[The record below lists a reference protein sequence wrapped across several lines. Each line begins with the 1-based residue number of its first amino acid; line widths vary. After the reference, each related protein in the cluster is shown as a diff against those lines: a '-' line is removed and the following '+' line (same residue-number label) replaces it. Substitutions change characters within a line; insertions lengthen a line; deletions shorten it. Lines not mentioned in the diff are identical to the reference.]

1 MRVNPVPLLVVP
13 GVALGGYAIGGARG
27 MVVWLS
33 VWIATVAAATAWAFV
48 RHRRAKRDAAGT

>member
-13 GVALGGYAIGGARG
+13 GVALGGYAFGGVRG

-33 VWIATVAAATAWAFV
+33 AWVAMVAAATVWAFV
-48 RHRRAKRDAAGT
+48 RHRRAKRDAVGT